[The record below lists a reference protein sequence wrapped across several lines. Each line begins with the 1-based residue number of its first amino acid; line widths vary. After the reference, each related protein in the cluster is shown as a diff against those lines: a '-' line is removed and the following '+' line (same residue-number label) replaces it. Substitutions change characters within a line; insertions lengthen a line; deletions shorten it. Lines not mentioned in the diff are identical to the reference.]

1 MELTPEVLATGAV
14 GLVVVIGA
22 IGQYLKSL
30 KTTPAQSSVLQ
41 GVGIELGNREQTER
55 LIGVQTRIA
64 VALEAL
70 ADKRTSEMED
80 IHRELLDRLDRRE
93 EQEEAQ
99 RRPDPQRSPRR
110 R

>member
-30 KTTPAQSSVLQ
+30 KTTPQSQSSVLQ

-55 LIGVQTRIA
+55 LIGIQTRIA
-64 VALEAL
+64 VALESL
-70 ADKRTSEMED
+70 ADKRTSEMEE
-80 IHRELLDRLDRRE
+80 IQRKLLERLDRRE
-93 EQEEAQ
+93 EQEEAG
-99 RRPDPQRSPRR
+99 RRPDPPRR